1 MTLSNDTAHGLH
13 DAAAFSPAES
23 ASAALA
29 HAGLQD
35 RLLRAGSDALDQR
48 ELLQLLLA
56 GSHPP
61 DEAERLSRALLDIFR
76 TAPRALAAR
85 PDALRAVTGL
95 SLAAAAAL
103 KAVEALGIAMARPGP
118 PNDSFNPN
126 LSHYERVI
134 QYCRV
139 LAGHRD
145 AEELRVLYLDTKNRL
160 IRDECLQSG
169 TINFTP
175 VCPRQVCIRALE
187 VGAAALIVLHPHPSG
202 DPTPSPAD
210 VTMTKQLGAALK
222 TVGVDLHDHIVV
234 TPTDYFSFQQK
245 GLL

>member
-1 MTLSNDTAHGLH
+1 MSLANDTPPGLH
-13 DAAAFSPAES
+13 DVAAFSPAAS

-29 HAGLQD
+29 HADLQN
-35 RLLRAGSDALDQR
+35 RLLRAGADALDQR

-61 DEAERLSRALLDIFR
+61 DEAERLARALLDVFR

-95 SLAAAAAL
+95 SLAAVAAL
-103 KAVEALGIAMARPGP
+103 KAVEALGIAMARPSLP
-118 PNDSFNPN
+118 DDSFNPN
-126 LSHYERVI
+126 LSHYDRVI
-134 QYCRV
+134 DYCRA

-145 AEELRVLYLDTKNRL
+145 AEEFRVLYLNTKNRL
-160 IRDECLQSG
+160 IRDECLQTG
-169 TINFTP
+169 TINYTP

-187 VGAAALIVLHPHPSG
+187 VGAAALLVLHPHPSG

-222 TVGVDLHDHIVV
+222 TVGVDLHDHIIV

>member
-1 MTLSNDTAHGLH
+1 MSLANDTGPGLH
-13 DAAAFSPAES
+13 DVAVFSPAES

-29 HAGLQD
+29 HADLQN
-35 RLLRAGSDALDQR
+35 RLLRAGSDAVSHR

-61 DEAERLSRALLDIFR
+61 DEAERLARALLDVFR

-95 SLAAAAAL
+95 SLAAVATL
-103 KAVEALGIAMARPGP
+103 KAVEALGIAMARPGL

-134 QYCRV
+134 QYCRT

-145 AEELRVLYLDTKNRL
+145 VEQFHVLYLNTKNRL
-160 IRDECLQSG
+160 IRDECLQTG
-169 TINFTP
+169 TINYTP
-175 VCPRQVCIRALE
+175 VFPRQVCIRALE
-187 VGAAALIVLHPHPSG
+187 VGAAAILILHPHPSG
-202 DPTPSPAD
+202 DPTPSAD
-210 VTMTKQLGAALK
+210 DVKMTKKLHTALT
-222 TVGVDLHDHIVV
+222 TVGVNLHDHVIV